1 MYVPPGLVLKIAH
14 NLDLLSHDVHMAT
27 YSLSVSLI
35 TITTVN
41 AWGPQN
47 SSAFTRYTV
56 RAKRGGS
63 QSSYDS
69 GGNRPQSAGAMLRRA
84 GEEKL
89 KEEVKERSSSS
100 STSSSMTAPTALSC
114 LGSRTFNERRGY

>member
-1 MYVPPGLVLKIAH
+1 MTVTYF
-14 NLDLLSHDVHMAT
+14 DL
-27 YSLSVSLI
+27 
-35 TITTVN
+35 TVN
-41 AWGPQN
+41 TNKP
-47 SSAFTRYTV
+47 SAFTRYTV

-89 KEEVKERSSSS
+89 KEEVRMGEKDYTCCVPEVLSI
-100 STSSSMTAPTALSC
+100 ATALS
-114 LGSRTFNERRGY
+114 

>member
-1 MYVPPGLVLKIAH
+1 MTAII
-14 NLDLLSHDVHMAT
+14 T
-27 YSLSVSLI
+27 YSLSDYYYCI
-35 TITTVN
+35 C
-41 AWGPQN
+41 PQN
-47 SSAFTRYTV
+47 PSAFTRYTV

-89 KEEVKERSSSS
+89 KEEVRERV
-100 STSSSMTAPTALSC
+100 
-114 LGSRTFNERRGY
+114 GEN